1 MLEALLL
8 LAVLGADAVDPIS
21 VAMDRYRA
29 VESYQVTLKSYAADE
44 IEIIRYA
51 YKKPGFVRMDFEQPY
66 NGAVLIYDPLKKQVR
81 LWPFGLK
88 LFALTLSPENR
99 LVQSRTG
106 KRVDKSD
113 LGALWQNVK
122 TLRENGEARVVGHET
137 VNGTQLLRITVTG
150 RENFVVDNVH
160 RFDIWLEENTSFPA
174 KVVSH
179 GADGE
184 LIETVLFEDLKVNPE
199 LARDVFNP

>member
-8 LAVLGADAVDPIS
+8 LAALGADAVDPIS

-29 VESYQVTLKSYAADE
+29 VDSYQVTLKSSAAGESE
-44 IEIIRYA
+44 IVRYT
-51 YKKPGFVRMDFEQPY
+51 YKKPGFVRMDFERPY
-66 NGAVLIYDPLKKQVR
+66 QGAVLIYDPLKKQVR

-106 KRVDKSD
+106 QRVDKSD
-113 LGALWQNVK
+113 LGSLWQNVE
-122 TLRENGEARVVGHET
+122 TLKGNGETRVLGHEI
-137 VNGTQLLRITVTG
+137 VSAAQVLHITVTG
-150 RENFVVDNVH
+150 KENFVVDNVH
-160 RFDIWLEENTSFPA
+160 RFDIWLEEKTGFPA
-174 KVVSH
+174 KVVSR
-179 GADGE
+179 GADGD